1 MHGCQKKNLLSLELS
16 GVGTMNVENHN
27 MPENLV
33 HSLQIICRNHACQS
47 KRGGVVIKN
56 GEKEKKHIANPSFSH
71 KIEGRDRLF
80 FPLATP
86 EMKLPSPPSLASPRT
101 SICFVHARSKEL
113 THKPWYQKA
122 IEMATQWKTISK
134 STEISTTTT
143 NPGLWKAISKSKE
156 VPNKNRTLWK
166 TISRSTE
173 IPTTNP
179 NRAKLRKCSSVR
191 VATTFTRVCL
201 CAPISSY
208 NEVFRADVPPRRSN
222 SYPRSKPFPAV
233 QERVPSARPSME
245 GRRVIFRGKSLTDD
259 VLMRR
264 FVLEE
269 EAMMQTKRRNQME
282 VIWRRTMLRRKKLG
296 PSPLSRMVV
305 CTFQRQLIS
314 AICIRCLGGDG
325 ELPARNQRK

>member
-1 MHGCQKKNLLSLELS
+1 MHVKK
-16 GVGTMNVENHN
+16 
-27 MPENLV
+27 
-33 HSLQIICRNHACQS
+33 QIITH
-47 KRGGVVIKN
+47 
-56 GEKEKKHIANPSFSH
+56 GELMHDVQYLLCS
-71 KIEGRDRLF
+71 R
-80 FPLATP
+80 
-86 EMKLPSPPSLASPRT
+86 
-101 SICFVHARSKEL
+101 
-113 THKPWYQKA
+113 KPWYQKA

-269 EAMMQTKRRNQME
+269 EAMMQTKRRNQVE
-282 VIWRRTMLRRKKLG
+282 VIWRRTMLRRKRLG
-296 PSPLSRMVV
+296 PSPLSRMVMA
-305 CTFQRQLIS
+305 TIEEF
-314 AICIRCLGGDG
+314 
-325 ELPARNQRK
+325 